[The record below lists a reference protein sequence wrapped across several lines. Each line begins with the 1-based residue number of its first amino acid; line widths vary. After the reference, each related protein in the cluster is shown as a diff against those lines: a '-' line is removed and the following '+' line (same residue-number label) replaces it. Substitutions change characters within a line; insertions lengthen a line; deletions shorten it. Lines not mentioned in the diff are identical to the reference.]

1 MADSHRIA
9 VRVHGSIR
17 GTALD
22 SDGAV
27 RLIDDV
33 LSILVQDR
41 DYTARVERID
51 GVVWEAPT
59 LTLHVGRDVVEL
71 TGHPGLQP
79 LAAQILSTALALPEF
94 TRTMRG
100 LGSRR
105 GTLGADHDRFFA
117 GLLAA
122 RRAAEGLAEPESRL
136 AAFDSQRLSQGLT
149 TLLGELAAE
158 RYPESGPDRRALEAE
173 LLEHA
178 ERMYAALETLGQAAE
193 QVRASTPPSRLAHW
207 RQWTS
212 SAQRLFE
219 EADRCWLAVMPALSE
234 APVPA
239 PRRRFWRRATGMVML
254 LPAAAEATAA
264 ALRAAART

>member
-1 MADSHRIA
+1 MADTHRIA
-9 VRVHGSIR
+9 VRVR
-17 GTALD
+17 GTIRNTAVD

-33 LSILVQDR
+33 LSIVIQDR
-41 DYTARVERID
+41 EYKARFDRID
-51 GVVWEAPT
+51 GVVWEAPM

-71 TGHPGLQP
+71 TGHPGLEP
-79 LAAQILSTALALPEF
+79 LGAQILRTALALPEF

-105 GTLGADHDRFFA
+105 GTVGADHDRFFA

-122 RRAAEGLAEPESRL
+122 RRAAEGFVEPESRL
-136 AAFDSQRLSQGLT
+136 AAFDSQRLSQALT

-178 ERMYAALETLGQAAE
+178 ERLQAALQTLGETAD
-193 QVRASTPPSRLAHW
+193 QVRASTSSARLAHW

-219 EADRCWLAVMPALSE
+219 EADRCWFAIMPALSE

-239 PRRRFWRRATGMVML
+239 PRRRFWRRATG
-254 LPAAAEATAA
+254 
-264 ALRAAART
+264 RT

>member
-1 MADSHRIA
+1 MADTHRIP
-9 VRVHGSIR
+9 VRVRGTIR
-17 GTALD
+17 GAAVD

-33 LSILVQDR
+33 LSIVVHDR
-41 DYTARVERID
+41 EYKARFDRID
-51 GVVWEAPT
+51 EVVWEASV
-59 LTLHVGRDVVEL
+59 LALHVGRDVVEL
-71 TGHPGLQP
+71 TGHPGLEP
-79 LAAQILSTALALPEF
+79 LSAQILRTAFALPEF

-105 GTLGADHDRFFA
+105 GTVGADHDRFFA

-122 RRAAEGLAEPESRL
+122 RRAAEGFAEPESRL
-136 AAFDSQRLSQGLT
+136 AAFDSQRLAQALT

-178 ERMYAALETLGQAAE
+178 ERLHAALQTLGEAAD
-193 QVRASTPPSRLAHW
+193 QVRASTSASRLAHW
-207 RQWTS
+207 RHWTS
-212 SAQRLFE
+212 SVQRLFE
-219 EADRCWLAVMPALSE
+219 EADRCWFAIMPALSE
-234 APVPA
+234 APVAA
-239 PRRRFWRRATGMVML
+239 PKRRFWRRATGMAML

-264 ALRAAART
+264 VLRAAARS